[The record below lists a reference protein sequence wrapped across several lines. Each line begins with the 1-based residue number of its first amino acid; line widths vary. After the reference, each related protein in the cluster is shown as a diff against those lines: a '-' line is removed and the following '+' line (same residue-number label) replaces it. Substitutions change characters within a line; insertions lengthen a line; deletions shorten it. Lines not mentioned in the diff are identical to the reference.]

1 MTLRARLD
9 RGDFRPGITILKEAT
24 RRAML
29 ARYEE
34 HGLVPTWVRL
44 ALTNRLPASVVGGW

>member
-1 MTLRARLD
+1 MTLRSRLD
-9 RGDFRPGITILKEAT
+9 RGDFRPGITIVPESI

-34 HGLVPTWVRL
+34 FGRVPTWVRL
-44 ALTNRLPASVVGGW
+44 ALTNQLPAQKAVLA